1 MCGAIDLAKAYSE
14 KGFYKAHLP
23 GKAEQGRAMQS
34 NAEQKA
40 GHLPWSFFSK
50 AVELSKMLLCLG
62 EHGSAAVPS
71 SEHRVIC
78 PAELTT
84 APHVHMV
91 GSIES

>member
-50 AVELSKMLLCLG
+50 AVELSKMWWCVG
-62 EHGSAAVPS
+62 EHEALLYPVQST
-71 SEHRVIC
+71 E
-78 PAELTT
+78 
-84 APHVHMV
+84 
-91 GSIES
+91 

>member
-62 EHGSAAVPS
+62 EHEALLYPVQST
-71 SEHRVIC
+71 E
-78 PAELTT
+78 
-84 APHVHMV
+84 
-91 GSIES
+91 